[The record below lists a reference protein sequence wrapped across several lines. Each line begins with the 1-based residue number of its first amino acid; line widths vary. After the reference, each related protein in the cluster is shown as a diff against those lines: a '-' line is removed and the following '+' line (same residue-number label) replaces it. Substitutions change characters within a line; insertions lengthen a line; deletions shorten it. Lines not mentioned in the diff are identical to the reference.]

1 MLVAMET
8 PEGTPRDKYQRE
20 QDRLL
25 RVVRFLMAQAGISMR
40 QLEARIGVANG
51 ARRRVFTGAG
61 VLSVPVLL
69 EMLDALKVDWDEF
82 FLLAYWYGL
91 EPDEKR
97 EDIGTRVERTLLR
110 VRQQRPPEPDFESAL
125 RPKRFRDSKK

>member
-8 PEGTPRDKYQRE
+8 PEGAPRDKYKRE

-25 RVVRFLMAQAGISMR
+25 RVIRYLMAEAGISVR
-40 QLEARIGVANG
+40 QLEAKIGVANG
-51 ARRRVFTGAG
+51 ARRRVFTGVG

-69 EMLDALKVDWDEF
+69 EMLDALNVDWDEF

-91 EPDEKR
+91 GPDEKR
-97 EDIGTRVERTLLR
+97 EDIGKRVESALQR
-110 VRQQRPPEPDFESAL
+110 VREQRPPDPDFASAL
-125 RPKRFRDSKK
+125 RPKRFRDIKK